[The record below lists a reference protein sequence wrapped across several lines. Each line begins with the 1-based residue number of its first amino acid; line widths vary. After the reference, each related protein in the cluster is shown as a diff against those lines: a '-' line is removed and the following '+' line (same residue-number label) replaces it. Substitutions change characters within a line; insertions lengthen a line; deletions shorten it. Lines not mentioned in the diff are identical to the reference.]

1 MRTASTP
8 HPRMLHSR
16 GTASTPPV
24 RKGAVSG
31 VFRVAAFLALLG
43 VCMVLLNALLDG
55 ATRRVTTGDIGVW
68 NRIVRGD
75 INAQVLV
82 SGSSRAQTH
91 YDPRLMSQ
99 QLGLSAFNIGLNGSQ
114 TDMQLARLKTYL
126 RHNHAPR
133 LLIHNMD
140 AFAFQ
145 VSHGEVYDPGQYVA
159 YLDEPDLRVALSRVS
174 PELWKSQYL
183 PLYGYAATDLRLG
196 WLLGLREW
204 LFGAKSDHL
213 IDGFAP
219 RTTAWT
225 GDFERFRAANTNGV
239 HVAIKPEGVR
249 EVEELLALCKSRG
262 IQVVLVYSPE
272 YREMQ
277 KMTSNREEI
286 LARIDAI
293 SRRYGATFIDY
304 SDSPISARRDYFYN
318 SQHLN
323 ATGAEAFTRDL
334 ASRLQ
339 TSVGIHR
346 QPAPADKRS

>member
-1 MRTASTP
+1 MRTPSAP
-8 HPRMLHSR
+8 HHRALYNGS
-16 GTASTPPV
+16 TASTPPA
-24 RKGAVSG
+24 KGALSG
-31 VFRVAAFLALLG
+31 AVRVTAFLALLG
-43 VCMVLLNALLDG
+43 VCMVLLNTLLDS

-91 YDPRLMSQ
+91 YDPRLMSR

-133 LLIHNMD
+133 LLIHNLD

-174 PELWKSQYL
+174 PDLWKSQYL

-196 WLLGLREW
+196 WLLGLRER

-213 IDGFAP
+213 VNGFAP
-219 RTTAWT
+219 RTNVWT
-225 GDFERFRAANTNGV
+225 GDFERFRAANTSGV
-239 HVAIKPEGVR
+239 HVAIKPEGVHA
-249 EVEELLALCKSRG
+249 VEELLSLCKSQG

-286 LARIDAI
+286 FARFDAI
-293 SRRYGATFIDY
+293 SRRFGATFIDY
-304 SDSPISARRDYFYN
+304 SDSPISAHRDYFYN

-334 ASRLQ
+334 SSRLQ
-339 TSVGIHR
+339 ASIGVHR